1 MSTTKLLLPRRC
13 KIIGL
18 CLLVIGITL
27 YVIPNLSVSINDIV
41 SIFGKNIEKSDENFG
56 NFILHTDLLPTLI
69 GIVLI
74 IAGIFIGFSKNKE
87 EDEFIDQLRYESL
100 ILSFYVNSIIL
111 IVSFLAVWG
120 FNFLV
125 VMEISLISSIY
136 FYIVCFYVKLFINK
150 RKLNHEK

>member
-1 MSTTKLLLPRRC
+1 
-13 KIIGL
+13 
-18 CLLVIGITL
+18 
-27 YVIPNLSVSINDIV
+27 
-41 SIFGKNIEKSDENFG
+41 
-56 NFILHTDLLPTLI
+56 
-69 GIVLI
+69 
-74 IAGIFIGFSKNKE
+74 GIFIGFSKNKE